1 MGALAIVVGLELFGW
16 IGRGEKFPMHH
27 LRHEKMYGDIKLYA
41 GSASPDLT
49 AKVAEYLGVS
59 VCGREVVSFPNENLF
74 VKLHSSVRAQDCYI
88 IQTTSA
94 PVHRNLMELLIMI
107 QTLRLDSAARITAVV
122 PYLCYARSD
131 KKDQPRVPI
140 TARLVADM
148 IEVAGADRY
157 ITLDLHA
164 GQIQGFFTIPG
175 DVLTA
180 FHIQVD
186 YLNSIRG
193 SMNSPVVVTADLG
206 FAKKGRNFAAG
217 INAPMAF
224 IEKRRLGND
233 AKAEALTIIG
243 DVAGRDCVI
252 VDDEIDTGGTM
263 VQAVNLLK
271 ENGAKNI
278 YVTFVHPIFSAN
290 AAQRLADLPVTEFI
304 TTDAVPMSVEKKA
317 MFGDRL
323 KILSVAP
330 LLGEVILRANEGRSV
345 GEMFNE

>member
-1 MGALAIVVGLELFGW
+1 
-16 IGRGEKFPMHH
+16 MHH

-41 GSASPDLT
+41 GTASVEL
-49 AKVAEYLGVS
+49 AGRVAEYLGVNL
-59 VCGREVVSFPNENLF
+59 CGREVVSFPNDNLF
-74 VKLHSSVRAQDCYI
+74 IKLHSSVRGQDCYV

-94 PVHRNLMELLIMI
+94 PVHRNLMEMLIMI
-107 QTLRLDSAARITAVV
+107 QTLRLDSAARITAVI

-180 FHIQVD
+180 FHIEVD
-186 YLNSIRG
+186 YLNSIR
-193 SMNSPVVVTADLG
+193 SEMHQPVVVTADLG
-206 FAKKGRNFAAG
+206 FAKKGRNFAAS
-217 INAPMAF
+217 IQAPMAF

-233 AKAEALTIIG
+233 SKAEALSIIG
-243 DVAGRDCVI
+243 DVYDRDVI
-252 VDDEIDTGGTM
+252 LVDDEIDTGGTIT
-263 VQAVNLLK
+263 QAVDLLK
-271 ENGAKNI
+271 EHGVRDV
-278 YVTFVHPIFSAN
+278 YVAFVHPILSAN
-290 AAQRLADLPVTEFI
+290 AAQRMAALPVKQFI
-304 TTDAVPMSVEKKA
+304 TTDTVPLSAEQQQL
-317 MFGDRL
+317 FGDRL
-323 KILSVAP
+323 VNLSVSS
-330 LLGEVILRANEGRSV
+330 LLGEVILRANQGRSV

>member
-1 MGALAIVVGLELFGW
+1 
-16 IGRGEKFPMHH
+16 MHH

-41 GSASPDLT
+41 GTASTDLSS
-49 AKVAEYLGVS
+49 KIAEYLGVS
-59 VCGREVVSFPNENLF
+59 LCGREVVTFPNDNLF
-74 VKLHSSVRAQDCYI
+74 IKLHSSVRGQDCYV

-94 PVHRNLMELLIMI
+94 PVHRNLMEMLIMI
-107 QTLRLDSAARITAVV
+107 QTLRLDSAARITAVI

-180 FHIQVD
+180 FHIEID
-186 YLNSIRG
+186 YLNSIRQR
-193 SMNSPVVVTADLG
+193 MHQPVVVTADLG

-217 INAPMAF
+217 IHAPMAF

-233 AKAEALTIIG
+233 ARAEALNIIG
-243 DVAGRDCVI
+243 DVYDRDIVL
-252 VDDEIDTGGTM
+252 VDDEVDTGGTV
-263 VQAVNLLK
+263 VQAVELLK
-271 ENGAKNI
+271 AHGVRNI
-278 YVTFVHPIFSAN
+278 YLAFVHPVLSSN
-290 AAQRLADLPVTEFI
+290 GAARLAALPVTEFI
-304 TTDAVPMSVEKKA
+304 TTDTIPLSPEVCSL
-317 MFGDRL
+317 FGDRL
-323 KILSVAP
+323 VVLSISS
-330 LLGEVILRANEGRSV
+330 LLGEVILRANQGRSV